1 MDDVESLMAVKIQD
15 VVRANLV
22 LLGLRLINTP
32 NELQAFK
39 SAVSTDVQVAGAS
52 LVANIPTGVTEPGR
66 VLTLNRDRITLD
78 LSPSR
83 AAINRDYPERRDL
96 RRLAEVAWQ
105 AINTS
110 SDASVQPQAFGF
122 NIELIFDQDSGT
134 NAFGYLSGRLFDV
147 EHLGITGW
155 QFVGG
160 AGRLIFDDS
169 GRRWTINLEP
179 RFNDNNE
186 SRVFLGVNLH
196 IGGQTLLDEAG
207 IRLSLEEVWDNS
219 RDFVRRL
226 HEGRDRHV

>member
-1 MDDVESLMAVKIQD
+1 MRSTKVESTRHEHVPCGYPHGGAGVDDVESLMAVKIQD

-39 SAVSTDVQVAGAS
+39 SAVGTDVQVAGAS

-83 AAINRDYPERRDL
+83 AAINRDYPERGDL

-155 QFVGG
+155 QFVVARAGLSLMTVDD
-160 AGRLIFDDS
+160 AGRLIWS
-169 GRRWTINLEP
+169 RGSTTIM
-179 RFNDNNE
+179 
-186 SRVFLGVNLH
+186 SQGCSW
-196 IGGQTLLDEAG
+196 A
-207 IRLSLEEVWDNS
+207 
-219 RDFVRRL
+219 
-226 HEGRDRHV
+226 